1 MTRMVKLYEGTLNK
15 LDYASTKVHNM
26 LNQFWIDGKVY
37 DLIPDANTAMNVED
51 ELMLLDQ
58 IIATGYVN
66 DEWQG
71 NSIYWITI
79 NKYTALAD
87 EFRLRKVTM

>member
-1 MTRMVKLYEGTLNK
+1 M
-15 LDYASTKVHNM
+15 
-26 LNQFWIDGKVY
+26 
-37 DLIPDANTAMNVED
+37 PDANTAMNVEN

-87 EFRLRKVTM
+87 ELRLRKVTM